1 MCGDIESKPITP
13 VIHRAQQ
20 PQQLQ
25 LGIHRVAYALHRLH
39 QCRQTCVWPRCV
51 HDEDIV
57 VADNTVSV
65 ALLDAL
71 NKADIKSA
79 EVVTIYQ
86 GADVNGD
93 ETEKIIE
100 EINNKYPG
108 KQIETV
114 QGGQPYYNYIVSLE

>member
-1 MCGDIESKPITP
+1 MHSMEEAMKSVRTVEVTKAVRDTKINSLRIKEGQAI
-13 VIHRAQQ
+13 
-20 PQQLQ
+20 
-25 LGIHRVAYALHRLH
+25 GILD
-39 QCRQTCVWPRCV
+39 
-51 HDEDIV
+51 DEDIV